1 MPLHYDDDF
10 AKDEPSFDLGWS
22 IDPEGAAGDTL
33 ENMVVTI
40 NGMQD
45 QVDGGA
51 KSEIAKIQTAINLLQ
66 NRLRTGLQERIDV
79 PSASLIEL
87 QERIA
92 VDSAGRMADIG
103 ERFNGFVSQIAANDD
118 AFRRC
123 HERCMRAYQ
132 ICHDQP
138 GNADLSMESECE
150 FVLFE
155 CIQKCRVGSDP
166 GTDLPTG
173 PAPPGGRLVVGL
185 PTSPVEPGFK
195 YPPADM
201 PGRPNVPFPPGQPD
215 IMPPGPT
222 QPPSPT
228 PDTAPGAQ
236 VPDDFERDSG
246 GYTSDKR
253 ACMLPD
259 MSGVEV
265 HRVGQFEYYVNDGS
279 IDFPPPV
286 THDGLGSAVWET
298 VPANSVD
305 VDSGKD
311 LAIRVLLPCEP
322 GEPDCVKIG
331 TQGWFIPQVYKGK
344 CQPVRDPMEPVWPE
358 PMDAECCPPVVVTN
372 YGCRLYFDCVS
383 YEVYGILVPDNQQ
396 PVPRHT
402 NDMPIGSSGVTQDQ
416 FRGMINACGGMNPDL
431 EHGDQS
437 PLPEGIDE
445 VSYCLEITAGAVI
458 ENIMKDPG
466 TLCAMLGFVKDEDG
480 NIRDPDWIEEL
491 NFPNN
496 VLARALLKPVKF
508 ICQWLNDN
516 IDKWL
521 RLVDCFGPGMK
532 DIIGTRIVL
541 SIVSLIT
548 GRALSNWD
556 LSLEQQANFKCP
568 VAVPS
573 AGNAIVAFLA
583 NNISEDVAKC
593 WVQANNFHWDDFQHV
608 VNASRSKLGVNE
620 LIQLRLRKEITD
632 AEMTDRV
639 RQLGFLD
646 QGEPD
651 EFLELSKWV
660 PGPADLI
667 RWMVRDV
674 EDMAIVNQFNLDADF
689 NLKFAGQVEKY
700 AEWQNIDKDD
710 MRRYWRAHWTI
721 PGPHQLYE
729 MYHRLRH
736 AHIPANERVSRAD
749 VETALKQQDIAPFW
763 IDRLLAVSFKPL
775 TRVDVRRAYRIGSI
789 NRPQVEQAY
798 MELGY
803 SLANATILGDFAA
816 QLVKNTWIK
825 SPLIGR
831 YVKGELNAGELNNL
845 AIQEGALPQ
854 LIPDML
860 ARGDALRDADT
871 RGKCIA
877 SLHKRYMEAEFTVAQ
892 AFNEVTLIGVDPV
905 VAQSLVD
912 AWECELVAAGK
923 HAPAST
929 LCSWWQDGIIDTA
942 EFYQRLIN
950 LGYENDLALNFLA
963 QCEIKQNRKIATEE
977 RQRMKQIEAENKRQQ
992 KEAEKQARQ
1001 VEKDRKRRESAADK
1015 MRKTR
1020 QRREDILVESAKRL
1034 ANRLDDDIVLT
1045 MREVK
1050 ATNAAMKSLM
1060 SWTEAAIVQSIAQA
1074 SQVKELASLAE
1085 FQPTVLGILNERPV
1099 GSLSGNGNGNGSS

>member
-1 MPLHYDDDF
+1 
-10 AKDEPSFDLGWS
+10 
-22 IDPEGAAGDTL
+22 
-33 ENMVVTI
+33 
-40 NGMQD
+40 
-45 QVDGGA
+45 
-51 KSEIAKIQTAINLLQ
+51 
-66 NRLRTGLQERIDV
+66 
-79 PSASLIEL
+79 
-87 QERIA
+87 
-92 VDSAGRMADIG
+92 
-103 ERFNGFVSQIAANDD
+103 
-118 AFRRC
+118 
-123 HERCMRAYQ
+123 
-132 ICHDQP
+132 
-138 GNADLSMESECE
+138 
-150 FVLFE
+150 
-155 CIQKCRVGSDP
+155 
-166 GTDLPTG
+166 
-173 PAPPGGRLVVGL
+173 
-185 PTSPVEPGFK
+185 
-195 YPPADM
+195 
-201 PGRPNVPFPPGQPD
+201 
-215 IMPPGPT
+215 
-222 QPPSPT
+222 
-228 PDTAPGAQ
+228 
-236 VPDDFERDSG
+236 
-246 GYTSDKR
+246 
-253 ACMLPD
+253 
-259 MSGVEV
+259 
-265 HRVGQFEYYVNDGS
+265 
-279 IDFPPPV
+279 
-286 THDGLGSAVWET
+286 
-298 VPANSVD
+298 
-305 VDSGKD
+305 
-311 LAIRVLLPCEP
+311 
-322 GEPDCVKIG
+322 
-331 TQGWFIPQVYKGK
+331 
-344 CQPVRDPMEPVWPE
+344 
-358 PMDAECCPPVVVTN
+358 
-372 YGCRLYFDCVS
+372 
-383 YEVYGILVPDNQQ
+383 
-396 PVPRHT
+396 
-402 NDMPIGSSGVTQDQ
+402 
-416 FRGMINACGGMNPDL
+416 
-431 EHGDQS
+431 
-437 PLPEGIDE
+437 
-445 VSYCLEITAGAVI
+445 
-458 ENIMKDPG
+458 
-466 TLCAMLGFVKDEDG
+466 MLGFVKDEDG
-480 NIRDPDWIEEL
+480 NLRDPDWIEEL
-491 NFPNN
+491 NYPTNILF
-496 VLARALLKPVKF
+496 AALLRPIKF
-508 ICQWLNDN
+508 ICQWLPDN
-516 IDKWL
+516 IDAWT

-532 DIIGTRIVL
+532 DIVGTRIFL

-632 AEMTDRV
+632 AEMTDRI

-710 MRRYWRAHWTI
+710 MLRYWRAHWTI

-729 MYHRLRH
+729 MYHRLRY

-749 VETALKQQDIAPFW
+749 IETALKQQDIAPFW
-763 IDRLLAVSFKPL
+763 VDRLLAVSFKPL

-798 MELGY
+798 KELGY
-803 SLANATILGDFAA
+803 SNANATILGDFAE

-831 YVKGELNAGELNNL
+831 YVKGELNAGEMNNL

-854 LIPDML
+854 LIPDMI

-871 RGKCIA
+871 RGKCIT
-877 SLHKRYMEAEFTVAQ
+877 SLHRRFMEAEFTVAQ
-892 AFNEVTLIGVDPV
+892 AFNEVTLIGVDPG

-912 AWECELVAAGK
+912 AWECELAAAGK

-929 LCSWWQDGIIDTA
+929 LCGWWQDGIIDTA

-1034 ANRLDDDIVLT
+1034 ANRLDVDIVLT
-1045 MREVK
+1045 MREIK

-1074 SQVKELASLAE
+1074 SQVKEVASLAE

-1099 GSLSGNGNGNGSS
+1099 PSLSGNGNGNGSS